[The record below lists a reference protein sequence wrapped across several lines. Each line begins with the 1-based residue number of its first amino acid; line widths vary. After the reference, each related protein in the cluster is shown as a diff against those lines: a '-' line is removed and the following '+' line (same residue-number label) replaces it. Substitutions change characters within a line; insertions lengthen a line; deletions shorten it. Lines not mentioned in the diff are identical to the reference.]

1 MVTNKVSGRPL
12 IDTGQMLRSI
22 SVNKNEVV
30 VNVPYA
36 QEVQEKTG
44 NTFISKPTQ
53 ADWELWLTR
62 FLRGQ

>member
-22 SVNKNEVV
+22 SVNDNQAV

-36 QEVQEKTG
+36 QEVQDRTG

-53 ADWELWLTR
+53 ADWEVWLTR
-62 FLRGQ
+62 FLRNQ